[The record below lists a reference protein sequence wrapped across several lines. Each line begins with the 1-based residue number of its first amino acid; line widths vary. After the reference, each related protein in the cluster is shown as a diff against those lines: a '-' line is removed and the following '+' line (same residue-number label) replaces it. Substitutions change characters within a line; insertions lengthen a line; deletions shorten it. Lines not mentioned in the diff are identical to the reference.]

1 MCLSSSAGLASQ
13 RPPCE
18 NVDAVK
24 YDRTVVAY
32 HGCDAA
38 LARQVLAGKRELK
51 PSKND
56 YDWLGEGIY
65 FWEYGADRA
74 LQFAHDQV
82 QRGRVRNP
90 TYLGALIQLGKCFDL
105 MDTRFTADLREA
117 FPLWRDRLIAD
128 GRTLPVNGGGPDK
141 LLRRLDCAFL
151 NWYLER
157 IAQKDEPYDSVRCGF
172 VEGKPVFEGSG
183 IMEQS
188 HVQLAIRN
196 PSCIVGLFR
205 PNMDK

>member
-1 MCLSSSAGLASQ
+1 MSQQTLSSLIWS
-13 RPPCE
+13 
-18 NVDAVK
+18 
-24 YDRTVVAY
+24 VADLLR
-32 HGCDAA
+32 GDFK
-38 LARQVLAGKRELK
+38 Q
-51 PSKND
+51 S
-56 YDWLGEGIY
+56 
-65 FWEYGADRA
+65 EYG
-74 LQFAHDQV
+74 
-82 QRGRVRNP
+82 RVILP
-90 TYLGALIQLGKCFDL
+90 
-105 MDTRFTADLREA
+105 FT
-117 FPLWRDRLIAD
+117 
-128 GRTLPVNGGGPDK
+128 V
-141 LLRRLDCAFL
+141 LRRLDCAFL